1 MKHDEEILNF
11 DSAFVLRLSLFWVF
25 FGSAAFILAL
35 FGIFHIWI
43 IAACLA
49 ALFCTGIYITLKQK
63 WLFSLSSEFWFAVLF
78 AIAAS
83 FFITYPTTPSIFSG
97 RDQGSISE
105 AAISL
110 AQNHKLTSSSKA
122 SKTFFDIYGP
132 GKALNFPG
140 FHYTG
145 SGALVSQFP
154 LGYISWLAAFYALG
168 GLAGLTIANFVL
180 IAAFILS
187 AYFFA
192 RRFLSQTFSALFIIF
207 CATSFPLIWFSRYTL
222 SENMAI
228 ALVST
233 ILLSLMIFLRS
244 PSGAPFTALL
254 SSLILLTFVRIEGIF
269 LLITSFVVIM
279 FSPHARSYLMNKPL
293 RRLVYPAIAFFAFF
307 TLNAYRDRAFYIE
320 IAKVLRG
327 IIKENMLLANTSE
340 ATASITRN
348 LDTVTIW
355 HAYGIL
361 GFFILGIICI
371 IGLFIRGRF
380 FRLIPFF
387 ITLPTFFY
395 LIDAHISSD
404 HPWMLRRY
412 MFAVLPITAFYAT
425 ILIARIFDLK
435 GNSRKARIAN
445 ISTATILAIL
455 LLAANL
461 RAIAPFATYS
471 ENSNM
476 LSQIGLISANF
487 SDKDLVLVDRL
498 AAGDAWSMM
507 SGPLRFIYGKNAVYF
522 FNPENLAKIE
532 RSQYAK
538 IYLIIPAKSL
548 DTYAKI
554 SDSLKEVAPY
564 SISTNRL
571 SVRDVEN
578 DKGFKKA
585 EKNYVT
591 IHGKIY
597 VYEPGQ

>member
-35 FGIFHIWI
+35 LGIFHIWI

-49 ALFCTGIYITLKQK
+49 ALFCAGIYITLKQK

-78 AIAAS
+78 AIVAS
-83 FFITYPTTPSIFSG
+83 FLITYPTTPSIFSG

-105 AAISL
+105 AAILL
-110 AQNHKLTSSSKA
+110 AQNHKLTSSSEV
-122 SKTFFDIYGP
+122 SKTFFEIYGP

-140 FHYTG
+140 FHYTS
-145 SGALVSQFP
+145 SGTLVSQFP
-154 LGYISWLAAFYALG
+154 LGYISWLAAFFALG

-180 IAAFILS
+180 VAAFILS

-207 CATSFPLIWFSRYTL
+207 CVTSFPLVWFSRYTL
-222 SENMAI
+222 SENMAV
-228 ALVST
+228 ALVSI
-233 ILLSLMIFLRS
+233 ILLSLVIFLRS
-244 PSGAPFTALL
+244 PSGAPFLTLL
-254 SSLILLTFVRIEGIF
+254 SSLMLLTFVRIEGIF
-269 LLITSFVVIM
+269 LLITSSIVVM
-279 FSPHARSYLMNKPL
+279 FSPHAKSYLMNKPL
-293 RRLVYPAIAFFAFF
+293 RRLVYPAIAFFALF
-307 TLNAYRDRAFYIE
+307 TFNAYRDRAFYIE

-327 IIKENMLLANTSE
+327 IIKENNLLTNTNA
-340 ATASITRN
+340 ATTSITQN
-348 LDTVTIW
+348 LDTIAIW
-355 HAYGIL
+355 HSYGIL
-361 GFFILGIICI
+361 GFFVLGIICI

-380 FRLIPFF
+380 FRLVPLFV
-387 ITLPTFFY
+387 TLPAFFY

-412 MFAVLPITAFYAT
+412 MFAVLPVTAFYAT
-425 ILIARIFDLK
+425 ILIAKIFGLK
-435 GNSRKARIAN
+435 GNSQKARTAN
-445 ISTATILAIL
+445 ISAAIILAIL
-455 LLAANL
+455 LLVANL
-461 RAIAPFATYS
+461 RASIPFATYS

-476 LSQIGLISANF
+476 LSQIGFISTNF

-498 AAGDAWSMM
+498 ATGDAWSMM

-522 FNPENLAKIE
+522 FNPEDLVKIDY
-532 RSQYAK
+532 SQYAQV
-538 IYLIIPAKSL
+538 YLIIPDQSL
-548 DTYAKI
+548 DAYAKI
-554 SDSLKEVAPY
+554 SDSFKEVAPY

-571 SVRDVEN
+571 SVRDVEKDN
-578 DKGFKKA
+578 GFKKI

-591 IHGKIY
+591 TYGKIY